1 MWTFMSP
8 VVKSSSGVSWGL
20 PLGGEWTLPANHVS
34 REVPNKEWTFGERN
48 LAQWTIVSMVFV
60 KGSKTGVWMPIQW
73 DTYSHRLQFLNPT
86 SMSPHVYTPSQF
98 SSCCGS
104 CNKSNISR
112 SLMWMWLEIFLSL
125 SKIWDHVDCSTHEVV
140 RCPWWKADN
149 GKSWG
154 EWPELECPYSYIG
167 IHSLPPLVVSIW
179 DQNTEGKCWV
189 MNWTALLA
197 EIYHLRSQQLF
208 LGEKD
213 WRESEEGRERGR
225 LRVRERVRARS
236 REREGEGERG
246 RERERQ
252 IERETGREKINSD
265 SIKSQGQD
273 LRV

>member
-1 MWTFMSP
+1 
-8 VVKSSSGVSWGL
+8 
-20 PLGGEWTLPANHVS
+20 
-34 REVPNKEWTFGERN
+34 
-48 LAQWTIVSMVFV
+48 
-60 KGSKTGVWMPIQW
+60 
-73 DTYSHRLQFLNPT
+73 
-86 SMSPHVYTPSQF
+86 
-98 SSCCGS
+98 
-104 CNKSNISR
+104 
-112 SLMWMWLEIFLSL
+112 
-125 SKIWDHVDCSTHEVV
+125 
-140 RCPWWKADN
+140 
-149 GKSWG
+149 
-154 EWPELECPYSYIG
+154 
-167 IHSLPPLVVSIW
+167 
-179 DQNTEGKCWV
+179 